1 MEQKT
6 RLDYID
12 IAKGIGMILVYVGH
26 CKIQGSSPL
35 FQWIYS
41 FHMPLF
47 FFLSGLLFKRKKF
60 RIVIINKTLGLI
72 VPYVLFSV
80 INYFLY
86 TISGTSE
93 ISIVGVILYGW
104 GLNPMWFIPIL
115 FVIEMF
121 HTSWVCQR
129 RLWLRCATLLL
140 MVTLFILKI
149 KTNFFAPYAASEIPW
164 FYLCFLTGYFSKT
177 IIEDWIHKMS
187 NFYFAF
193 FVIQILLLFGLV
205 LPYND
210 NYRCQDN
217 DVLSYVYR
225 YALGILGTLIVLLV
239 SQKLAHY
246 KKSFL
251 FRFIG
256 RNTIVLLCTHKMF
269 YDILEKYNPQTFLH
283 GGYNHIVV
291 VVLCAISI
299 WIYNKNIGSK
309 INLLKV
315 KYGK

>member
-1 MEQKT
+1 MAQQA

-12 IAKGIGMILVYVGH
+12 IAKGIGMILVYIGH

-47 FFLSGLLFKRKKF
+47 FYLSGLLFKRKKF
-60 RIVIINKTLGLI
+60 RVVIANKVFSLI
-72 VPYVLFSV
+72 IPYVLFSI

-86 TISGTSE
+86 NIARTCDVSL
-93 ISIVGVILYGW
+93 VGVLLYGW
-104 GLNPMWFIPIL
+104 GLNPMWFIPVL
-115 FVIEMF
+115 FVIELLHASF
-121 HTSWVCQR
+121 VCQR
-129 RLWLRCATLLL
+129 RFLLRCVAFLFLT
-140 MVTLFILKI
+140 TLFVLKI

-164 FYLCFLTGYFSKT
+164 FYLCFLTGYFSINRLEGWMNKF
-177 IIEDWIHKMS
+177 S
-187 NFYFAF
+187 RFS
-193 FVIQILLLFGLV
+193 FVFLIFQILLLFMIV

-217 DVLSYVYR
+217 DFLSYLYR
-225 YALGILGTLIVLLV
+225 YVLGMLGTLIVLLV
-239 SQKLAHY
+239 SKIIANA
-246 KKSFL
+246 KFSFL

-269 YDILEKYNPQTFLH
+269 YDIFEKYNPQVILH
-283 GGYNHIVV
+283 GGFNHLFVIVSCTISV
-291 VVLCAISI
+291 VA
-299 WIYNKNIGSK
+299 YNKYVGSK
-309 INLLKV
+309 INILKA